1 MAEFQVLSSKFND
14 QLLCEGAN
22 GGHRAAG
29 ALEEY
34 VYNYA
39 RNQIEGMP
47 PNVKITARI
56 YANAKGL
63 ADTCV
68 RAGIT
73 AKASDLQDFMIG
85 FTGAKFLMD
94 FIDVGSGKDRADEK
108 IVGEWPSA
116 SLEAFGT
123 GDEVRPWGEFFPND
137 CRFRDIADMG
147 SRTPQTEPIQSHVPP
162 HYARLLSRQWLCSH
176 FGRDF

>member
-1 MAEFQVLSSKFND
+1 MCLSLKFND

-34 VYNYA
+34 VYNYV
-39 RNQIEGMP
+39 RTQIEGMP

-56 YANAKGL
+56 YANGKGL

-73 AKASDLQDFMIG
+73 TKASDLQDFMNG

-94 FIDVGSGKDRADEK
+94 FVDVGSGKDRADEK
-108 IVGEWPSA
+108 IVGKWSYSPT
-116 SLEAFGT
+116 LDG
-123 GDEVRPWGEFFPND
+123 
-137 CRFRDIADMG
+137 M
-147 SRTPQTEPIQSHVPP
+147 
-162 HYARLLSRQWLCSH
+162 LLRWKW
-176 FGRDF
+176 R